1 MVFIWNSCDKVSK
14 LNSFSPLRHILH
26 TKTSKFKTLSTC
38 TLLSFPDLAVFEPGA
53 RHTFDAGAGKNVANP
68 TASLLAAAKMLEVRC
83 SHMMQGAFLLFL
95 LKMSGNVNIYR
106 TKLDDTTLSYLL
118 IT

>member
-1 MVFIWNSCDKVSK
+1 MRFFQHALFYTI
-14 LNSFSPLRHILH
+14 
-26 TKTSKFKTLSTC
+26 
-38 TLLSFPDLAVFEPGA
+38 PDLAVFEPGA

-95 LKMSGNVNIYR
+95 LKMSGNVNIYEKVSDQG
-106 TKLDDTTLSYLL
+106 TV
-118 IT
+118 

>member
-1 MVFIWNSCDKVSK
+1 M
-14 LNSFSPLRHILH
+14 H

-38 TLLSFPDLAVFEPGA
+38 ILLSFPDLAVFEPGA

-68 TASLLAAAKMLEVRC
+68 TASLLAAAKMLEVRY
-83 SHMMQGAFLLFL
+83 SHMTQGAFLLFL

-106 TKLDDTTLSYLL
+106 TKLDDTTSSYLL